1 MTGRDA
7 KVWHRRHDGRLY
19 PARLLHLI
27 FVRVRNRLV
36 LLGRSSASK
45 DLELLVLRH
54 EVGTSV
60 PSGRLV
66 ALV

>member
-1 MTGRDA
+1 MS
-7 KVWHRRHDGRLY
+7 
-19 PARLLHLI
+19 ARLLHLI

-54 EVGTSV
+54 EVGDGTSV
-60 PSGRLV
+60 PPGRLV
-66 ALV
+66 ALL